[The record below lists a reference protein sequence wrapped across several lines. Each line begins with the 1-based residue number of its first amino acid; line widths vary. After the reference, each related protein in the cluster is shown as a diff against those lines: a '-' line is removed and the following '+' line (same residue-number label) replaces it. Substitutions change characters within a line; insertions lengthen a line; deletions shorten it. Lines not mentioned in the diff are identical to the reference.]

1 LNKGRLIPLIAGLIA
16 LLVVAGVASA
26 SHHSHH
32 GAQRFLP
39 GPFCVSKKTG
49 AIRSVKARQR
59 CHKGEIR
66 KRGVRVKGVRGKQGL
81 PGPVGPQGAVGP
93 KGVAGPRGATGAVGP
108 RGPQGPVGPAG
119 PQGLQGPQGAVGPA
133 GISGTEIVTITSQGS
148 AGQKTTTAACPAGDF
163 ALSGGFS
170 AQGSVT
176 QSYRSDANG
185 DPAGDTAWTASQSSG
200 NTGSLTVYVYC
211 VASA

>member
-1 LNKGRLIPLIAGLIA
+1 MNRQRLIPLIAGAIA

-26 SHHSHH
+26 GRLSHH
-32 GAQRFLP
+32 GPRPLT

-49 AIRSVKARQR
+49 AVREVGPKKA
-59 CHKGEIR
+59 CHRRESR
-66 KRGVRVKGVRGKQGL
+66 RRGIGRLGPR
-81 PGPVGPQGAVGP
+81 GPVGPQG
-93 KGVAGPRGATGAVGP
+93 
-108 RGPQGPVGPAG
+108 PAG
-119 PQGLQGPQGAVGPA
+119 PQGQQGLRGSVGPA
-133 GISGTEIVTITSQGS
+133 GIDGTAVVTVSSQGS
-148 AGQKTTTAACPAGDF
+148 AGEKTTTAACPAGDF

-185 DPAGDTAWTASQSSG
+185 DPSGGTAWTASQSSG

>member
-1 LNKGRLIPLIAGLIA
+1 MHKGRLIPLIAGVIA

-26 SHHSHH
+26 GHHRRP
-32 GAQRFLP
+32 RFLA
-39 GPFCVSKKTG
+39 GPFCVAKKTG
-49 AIRSVKARQR
+49 AVRSVKARQK

-66 KRGVRVKGVRGKQGL
+66 KRGVRVKGGVRGRQGL
-81 PGPVGPQGAVGP
+81 PGPAGPTGATGAT
-93 KGVAGPRGATGAVGP
+93 GTAGPRGL
-108 RGPQGPVGPAG
+108 QGPAG
-119 PQGLQGPQGAVGPA
+119 TQGGVGPA
-133 GISGTEIVTITSQGS
+133 GIDGTAVVTVTSQGS
-148 AGQKTTTAACPAGDF
+148 AGQKTSTAACPAGDF

-176 QSYRSDANG
+176 ASYRSDASG
-185 DPAGDTAWTASQSSG
+185 DPTGDTAWTASQSSG

>member
-1 LNKGRLIPLIAGLIA
+1 LNKGRLIPLIAGVIA

-26 SHHSHH
+26 SYVSQH
-32 GAQRFLP
+32 GRRALA
-39 GPFCVSKKTG
+39 GPFCVSKKTHVV
-49 AIRSVKARQR
+49 REVKKA

-66 KRGVRVKGVRGKQGL
+66 ERGIKGLQGL
-81 PGPVGPQGAVGP
+81 PGPAGPQGAT
-93 KGVAGPRGATGAVGP
+93 GPRGATGAAGP
-108 RGPQGPVGPAG
+108 QGSQGPVGPAG
-119 PQGLQGPQGAVGPA
+119 IDGTAV
-133 GISGTEIVTITSQGS
+133 VTITSQGS
-148 AGQKTTTAACPAGDF
+148 AGQKTTTAACPANFF

-185 DPAGDTAWTASQSSG
+185 DPSGNTAWTASQSSG
-200 NTGSLTVYVYC
+200 NSGSLTVYVYC

>member
-1 LNKGRLIPLIAGLIA
+1 LKKGRLIPLIAGVIA

-26 SHHSHH
+26 SHKSHRK
-32 GAQRFLP
+32 AQRFLP
-39 GPFCVSKKTG
+39 GPFCVAKKTG

-66 KRGVRVKGVRGKQGL
+66 KRGVGVKGVRGQQGL
-81 PGPVGPQGAVGP
+81 PGPLGPRGPVGPQGP
-93 KGVAGPRGATGAVGP
+93 TGPRGATGAAGS
-108 RGPQGPVGPAG
+108 QGPVGPAG
-119 PQGLQGPQGAVGPA
+119 IDGTAV
-133 GISGTEIVTITSQGS
+133 VTIASQGS
-148 AGQKTTTAACPAGDF
+148 AGQKTTTAACPAGYF

-176 QSYRSDANG
+176 QSYRSDASS
-185 DPAGDTAWTASQSSG
+185 DPSGDTAWTASQSSG

>member
-1 LNKGRLIPLIAGLIA
+1 MNKGRLIPLIAGVIA

-26 SHHSHH
+26 SHLSHRH
-32 GAQRFLP
+32 PRALT
-39 GPFCVSKKTG
+39 GPFCVSKKTHVV
-49 AIRSVKARQR
+49 REVKKA

-66 KRGVRVKGVRGKQGL
+66 KQGIKGIDGKPGLRGPAGPQG
-81 PGPVGPQGAVGP
+81 GVGPQGAT
-93 KGVAGPRGATGAVGP
+93 GPRGATGADGP
-108 RGPQGPVGPAG
+108 RGPQG
-119 PQGLQGPQGAVGPA
+119 LVGPA
-133 GISGTEIVTITSQGS
+133 GIDGTAVVTVTSQGS
-148 AGQKTTTAACPAGDF
+148 AGQKTSTAACPAGDF

-176 QSYRSDANG
+176 ASYRSDANG
-185 DPAGDTAWTASQSSG
+185 DPTGNSGWTASQSSG

>member
-1 LNKGRLIPLIAGLIA
+1 LSKGRLIPLIAGAIA

-26 SHHSHH
+26 SYVSHR
-32 GAQRFLP
+32 GPRALT
-39 GPFCVSKKTG
+39 GPFCVSKKTHVV
-49 AIRSVKARQR
+49 REVKKP
-59 CHKGEIR
+59 CHKGEVR
-66 KRGVRVKGVRGKQGL
+66 KRGIKGLQGL
-81 PGPVGPQGAVGP
+81 PGPAGPHGAAGSQGAI
-93 KGVAGPRGATGAVGP
+93 GPRGATGAAGPQGP
-108 RGPQGPVGPAG
+108 RGPVGPAG
-119 PQGLQGPQGAVGPA
+119 IDSTAV
-133 GISGTEIVTITSQGS
+133 VTITSQGS
-148 AGQKTTTAACPAGDF
+148 AGQKTTTAACPASFF

-185 DPAGDTAWTASQSSG
+185 DPSGNSAWTASQSSG

>member
-1 LNKGRLIPLIAGLIA
+1 LHKGRLIPLLAGVFA

-26 SHHSHH
+26 SHLSHH
-32 GAQRFLP
+32 GPRPLT

-49 AIRSVKARQR
+49 VVREVKPKKA
-59 CHKGEIR
+59 CHKRETR
-66 KRGVRVKGVRGKQGL
+66 KRGVRGLQGL
-81 PGPVGPQGAVGP
+81 PGAAGPRGAVGPQGATGP
-93 KGVAGPRGATGAVGP
+93 RGATGVAGPRGA
-108 RGPQGPVGPAG
+108 
-119 PQGLQGPQGAVGPA
+119 QGLVGPA
-133 GISGTEIVTITSQGS
+133 GISGTQIITVTSSGS
-148 AGQKTTTAACPAGDF
+148 AGQKTTTATCPASFF

-176 QSYRSDANG
+176 QSFRSDASG

-211 VASA
+211 AASA

>member
-1 LNKGRLIPLIAGLIA
+1 LNKARLIPLIAGAVA

-26 SHHSHH
+26 SYVSHH
-32 GAQRFLP
+32 GHRALT
-39 GPFCVSKKTG
+39 GPFCVSKKTHVV
-49 AIRSVKARQR
+49 REVKKP

-66 KRGVRVKGVRGKQGL
+66 KRGIKGLQGL
-81 PGPVGPQGAVGP
+81 PGPAGPQG
-93 KGVAGPRGATGAVGP
+93 GVGPRGATGAA
-108 RGPQGPVGPAG
+108 GPQGPR
-119 PQGLQGPQGAVGPA
+119 GLVGPA
-133 GISGTEIVTITSQGS
+133 GIDGTAVVTITSQGS
-148 AGQKTTTAACPAGDF
+148 AGQKTTTAACPANFF

-185 DPAGDTAWTASQSSG
+185 DPSGNSAWTASQSSG
-200 NTGSLTVYVYC
+200 NTGSLIVYVYC

>member
-1 LNKGRLIPLIAGLIA
+1 LNKGRSIPLFAGVIA

-26 SHHSHH
+26 TQLSHH
-32 GAQRFLP
+32 GPKALT

-49 AIRSVKARQR
+49 LIRAVKARQR

-66 KRGVRVKGVRGKQGL
+66 KGSIRGR
-81 PGPVGPQGAVGP
+81 PGIPGATGPKGAVGP
-93 KGVAGPRGATGAVGP
+93 AGPR
-108 RGPQGPVGPAG
+108 GPAG
-119 PQGLQGPQGAVGPA
+119 PQGTVGPA
-133 GISGTEIVTITSQGS
+133 GISGTEIITVTSQGS
-148 AGQKTTTAACPAGDF
+148 AGQKTTTAACPAGFF

-176 QSYRSDANG
+176 QSYRSDASG

-211 VASA
+211 AASA